1 MIENCSVSVEMTG
14 SSEKLWTVGI
24 IGHETDGSVSV
35 ETCDFGGVTFGGEP
49 YAIPGIGYKRTTDAD

>member
-1 MIENCSVSVEMTG
+1 MTG

-24 IGHETDGSVSV
+24 IGHETDGSASV